1 MFETPGPLTGN
12 WGRPG
17 RIIPSGGDGMR
28 RVLVILAALIGLL
41 AGLTAPAAAQYSSSV
56 AGWEIAGADGVC
68 LGVGPDSAGAHL
80 AMGLGRDAFFMSA
93 NSSRHSHGAAGR
105 VSATLSID
113 DRWQRRLTGTVDEED
128 LLVFEFDIS
137 DPFLAH
143 LRAGNVLRVEAGQVV
158 FKVRLS
164 GTSAAMAAL
173 WECGRQVGALAGTGA
188 PARPGAPEDRAD
200 EFRVGS
206 WSGEAYS
213 DEDGHFVACMVS
225 GPEDGPVLLL
235 FTRSRIGFEIGLQ
248 NDRWSLADGARYPVS
263 VAVDDRWR
271 ADLQAQVIGSGSIV
285 VGLDR
290 EPAAVDHLRF
300 GNRLTIAAAQ
310 QEFRF
315 DLTGSNAAIGAL
327 SDCYTV
333 RAGAPPD
340 PRLSEAPAAG
350 RGGAAD
356 VVDRGREIVA
366 GVFRLPTSL
375 TQSEVEEIV
384 RSRIAPE
391 GSVWFN
397 IQEPQFFEF
406 HGDRGVRDDSP
417 VTGQVMEVNVPSGL
431 IELAM
436 TALYADRMAE
446 CGGDLQS
453 GMLPAESYAGLDL
466 QYAVVQCGSGPE
478 ARQVELVLMLV
489 DTHGVLYVI
498 EGSYTDTYRMTDLVV
513 AIQTL
518 GQAVAE

>member
-1 MFETPGPLTGN
+1 MEAAPK
-12 WGRPG
+12 GRFSAG
-17 RIIPSGGDGMR
+17 ASGMK
-28 RVLVILAALIGLL
+28 RVQVMLVASIGLV
-41 AGLTAPAAAQYSSSV
+41 AGLTAPAAAQYSASV

-80 AMGLGRDAFFMSA
+80 AMGLGRNAFFMSA
-93 NSSRHSHGAAGR
+93 NSSRHRYGTASR

-113 DRWQRRLTGTVDEED
+113 DRWQRRLTATVDEGD
-128 LLVFEFDIS
+128 LLVFEFAVS

-143 LRAGNVLRVEAGQVV
+143 LRAGTVLRVEAGQAV

-164 GTSAAMAAL
+164 GTSAAVAAL
-173 WECGRQVGALAGTGA
+173 WECGREVGALTAAGA
-188 PARPGAPEDRAD
+188 PPGPGAPDDRAD
-200 EFRVGS
+200 EFRVGP
-206 WSGEAYS
+206 WFGEAYS
-213 DEDGHFVACMVS
+213 DEDGRFAACMVS

-248 NDRWSLADGARYPVS
+248 NDSWALADGARYPVS
-263 VAVDDRWR
+263 VAVDNRWR
-271 ADLQAQVIGSGSIV
+271 ADLQAQAIGSGSIV
-285 VGLDR
+285 IGLDG
-290 EPAAVDHLRF
+290 EPAAINHLRF
-300 GNRLTIAAAQ
+300 GNRLTITAAR

-315 DLTGSNAAIGAL
+315 GLTGSNAAIGAL

-333 RAGAPPD
+333 RAGAPPET
-340 PRLSEAPAAG
+340 RLPESPAAD
-350 RGGAAD
+350 AT
-356 VVDRGREIVA
+356 DRGREIVA

-384 RSRIAPE
+384 RSRIAPG

-406 HGDRGVRDDSP
+406 YGDRGVRDDSP
-417 VTGQVMEVNVPSGL
+417 VSGQVMEVNVPSGL

-446 CGGDLQS
+446 CGGELQS

-489 DTHGVLYVI
+489 DTHGVLYII
-498 EGSYTDTYRMTDLVV
+498 EGGYTDTYRMTDLVV